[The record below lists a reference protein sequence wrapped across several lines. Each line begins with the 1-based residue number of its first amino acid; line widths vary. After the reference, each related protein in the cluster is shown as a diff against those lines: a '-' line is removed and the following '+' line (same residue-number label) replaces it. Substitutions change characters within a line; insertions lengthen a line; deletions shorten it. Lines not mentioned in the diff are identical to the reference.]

1 MVFTEDEKTVDGHT
15 QMRKFSVTFVLK
27 VDDDNNIFSALEEA
41 HVDDIYDLIRNT
53 FYDIDDVEVDN
64 LNIKERVC

>member
-1 MVFTEDEKTVDGHT
+1 
-15 QMRKFSVTFVLK
+15 MRKFSVTFVLK

>member
-1 MVFTEDEKTVDGHT
+1 MVFTEDEKKVDGHT

-27 VDDDNNIFSALEEA
+27 VDDENNIFSALEEA

-64 LNIKERVC
+64 LNNKERVC

>member
-1 MVFTEDEKTVDGHT
+1 MDGHT

-53 FYDIDDVEVDN
+53 FYDIDDVRGRQ
-64 LNIKERVC
+64 LKY

>member
-64 LNIKERVC
+64 LNIRERVC